1 MRPISL
7 AFCVLALATA
17 CTGKPSLDDPLISD
31 RSLHIEQFFDG
42 KITGY
47 GQYQTVFGTAKR
59 SFAVTMQG
67 DWDGRRLHLVEDF
80 AFEDGT
86 TDQRIWTLVKTAEGH
101 WRGTAPNVIGDAIG
115 VEDGN
120 RFNWR
125 YTIDLPVPDGKGHI
139 KIQRVKFDDWMWLL
153 ADDRMFNRAY
163 MQRLGFGF
171 GDVSI
176 SFEKQR

>member
-7 AFCVLALATA
+7 AFWLLALATA

-47 GQYQTVFGTAKR
+47 GQYQTVFGTARR

-86 TDQRIWTLVKTAEGH
+86 TDQRIWTLVKTGEGH

-115 VEDGN
+115 IEDGN

-125 YTIDLPVPDGKGHI
+125 YTIDLPVPVAGGPATSV
-139 KIQRVKFDDWMWLL
+139 RVTFDDWIWLQSDNR
-153 ADDRMFNRAY
+153 AFNRAY
-163 MQRLGFGF
+163 MKRYGVDI

-176 SFEKQR
+176 SFEKLR